1 MEELMDT
8 LLNRG
13 GLCPDNYWD
22 AFLHVFDVW
31 DKMKKQKYGNGCNKK
46 SSCWEF
52 PICLLGFRMLEPTL
66 PSANPNSAIEFK
78 AVAAG
83 FPDQCGGEVCLPG
96 SVA

>member
-1 MEELMDT
+1 MEEIMDT

-13 GLCPDNYWD
+13 VLCPDNYWD

-31 DKMKKQKYGNGCNKK
+31 DKMREQKYGNGCNT
-46 SSCWEF
+46 CWEL
-52 PICLLGFRMLEPTL
+52 PICFLGLRMLEPTL
-66 PSANPNSAIEFK
+66 PSANPKSALEFK

-83 FPDQCGGEVCLPG
+83 FPNQCGIEVCLPG